1 MFLSG
6 LKDFTIVKPPRTLL
20 SWSSGKDAAWTLHTL
35 RQSGAA
41 QVVALITT
49 VNREFDRVA
58 MHAVRRDLLEMQAK
72 AVGLPLVVVPL
83 PWPCTNEQYELA
95 MISALDHARIRYH
108 VSHVAFGDLFL
119 EDVRGYREKQLEG
132 TGLQPLFPLWEQ
144 PTRALAEEMI
154 DGGLVAYLT
163 CVDPRRLSASF
174 AGRRFDR
181 DLLAE
186 LPSGV
191 DPCGEN
197 GEFHTCVT
205 SGPMF
210 SQPFNVTPGE
220 IVERDGFVFADLRL
234 DIPNSVPD
242 PPLFDADGA
251 LTREF
256 LLARGSCCGNRCRNC
271 PYNWEAVPGNP

>member
-95 MISALDHARIRYH
+95 MMSALDHARIRYQ

-119 EDVRGYREKQLEG
+119 EDVRGYREKQLEAFYQERHAK
-132 TGLQPLFPLWEQ
+132 LASAY
-144 PTRALAEEMI
+144 TRFLEDLKNAWDVDEMKMLAEHHFG
-154 DGGLVAYLT
+154 DV
-163 CVDPRRLSASF
+163 
-174 AGRRFDR
+174 
-181 DLLAE
+181 
-186 LPSGV
+186 
-191 DPCGEN
+191 
-197 GEFHTCVT
+197 
-205 SGPMF
+205 
-210 SQPFNVTPGE
+210 
-220 IVERDGFVFADLRL
+220 VE
-234 DIPNSVPD
+234 
-242 PPLFDADGA
+242 
-251 LTREF
+251 
-256 LLARGSCCGNRCRNC
+256 
-271 PYNWEAVPGNP
+271 